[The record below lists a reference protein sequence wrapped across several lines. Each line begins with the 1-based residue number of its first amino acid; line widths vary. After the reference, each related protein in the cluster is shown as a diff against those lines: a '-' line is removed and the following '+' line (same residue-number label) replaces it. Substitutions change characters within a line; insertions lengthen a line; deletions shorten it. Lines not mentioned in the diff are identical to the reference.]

1 MPEQLIPEARA
12 LVGRILED
20 DPQRLHHCAGVAA
33 RAQALAVTVPQSAAD
48 TLVAS
53 AWLHDIGYGPLLR
66 DSGFHPLDGAVYLR
80 REGWPAPVCDL
91 VAHHSGSRFVARIRG
106 LDDRLNE
113 FNFVEDALSDALTVA
128 DNTTAPD
135 GGVMMLDE
143 RLRDTLKRHGPE
155 TPNARA
161 NPERDDYIRAAAQR
175 VADRLAAVGQRD
187 ALLERVGEQPDDHS

>member
-33 RAQALAVTVPQSAAD
+33 RAQALAVTVPQSAAN

-91 VAHHSGSRFVARIRG
+91 VAHHSGSRFVAHVRG
-106 LDDRLNE
+106 LDDHARWPGSMSRRGGGAVAISE
-113 FNFVEDALSDALTVA
+113 SAKGPQKVRKSVET
-128 DNTTAPD
+128 
-135 GGVMMLDE
+135 
-143 RLRDTLKRHGPE
+143 
-155 TPNARA
+155 
-161 NPERDDYIRAAAQR
+161 
-175 VADRLAAVGQRD
+175 
-187 ALLERVGEQPDDHS
+187 